1 MNIGFL
7 VCIYGVYV
15 HISKDAHVLVEVKIN
30 IMSCLSVLCTV
41 LYALLCHLLA
51 FDGMM
56 IKIFYLPSSF
66 SQDVSICEGRGI

>member
-1 MNIGFL
+1 MNTGFL

-15 HISKDAHVLVEVKIN
+15 HISKDAHVLVEVKIKHHE
-30 IMSCLSVLCTV
+30 LSVLCTV

-56 IKIFYLPSSF
+56 IKIFYPAIF
-66 SQDVSICEGRGI
+66 IFP